1 MSIRINMCKILLSI
15 NPEYSSKILQ
25 GTKKY
30 EYRRQ
35 IAKRAVDE
43 ILIYSTAPDM
53 KIIGSVKVRS
63 VIKGTPAEL
72 WKKTEKYSG
81 ICREKFFSYFE
92 GKETAFA
99 YKLGEVQ
106 SYNPPRNLTD
116 YNIKTAPQSFVYL

>member
-1 MSIRINMCKILLSI
+1 MSISLNIYKILLSI

-35 IAKRAVDE
+35 ITKRTVDE

-53 KIIGSVKVRS
+53 KVVGSVKVHS
-63 VIKGTPAEL
+63 VIKGTPIEL
-72 WKKTEKYSG
+72 WKKTEKYAG
-81 ICREKFFSYFE
+81 ICREKFFSYFA
-92 GKETAFA
+92 GKTMAFA
-99 YKLGEVQ
+99 YKLGDVQ
-106 SYNPPRNLTD
+106 PFNPPKNLTD